1 MPSNNAESESNNK
14 RIAKNTVFLYAR
26 TFLSLLIGLYVS
38 RLFLKEFGVTDF
50 GIYNLVGGIVVLFS
64 FVNNAMATASQRFF
78 NFELGKFENGNI
90 GEVFSA
96 SFKIHLAIALSIVVL
111 GEILGLYIV
120 NYIINIP
127 AEMYF
132 ATNVVYQFVLFS
144 TAITIVGTPF
154 TALVIA
160 HERLEFF
167 AYITLLTPV
176 LKLLSVI
183 VIARGFSE
191 KLILY
196 SISIFVITALVQSIT
211 AFYCIR
217 ILRTTSFKTVKDGT
231 LFRRLISFSGWS
243 MLGSMSNASKEY
255 GLGIIFNYFCGVA
268 VNAAIGVGTQVGSAV
283 YQFVLNLQTAF
294 NPQITK
300 YCAAKDMDNFI
311 KLIFQSSKYSFFLI
325 WMIALPLLATTD
337 YVLEIWLD
345 NVPEFA
351 SQIVAITIVYMIFD
365 ALSGSLWTSVYAIGN
380 IRNYQIYITVILI
393 SILPISYGMLALGY
407 GVVAAFSVKA
417 VVNAVA
423 YVWRI
428 FYLKT
433 LFLFPSGKY
442 IKTVL
447 CKIVSVIAIS
457 SVATTSVLY
466 CFPVEN
472 AANFITV
479 CVVSELSVLFSIFLA
494 GMNRNERTKCILA
507 AKGSFARIANR
518 L

>member
-1 MPSNNAESESNNK
+1 MMPSTNIESDNNK
-14 RIAKNTVFLYAR
+14 RIAKNTVFLYVR

-38 RLFLKEFGVTDF
+38 RLFLKEFGITDF

-78 NFELGKFENGNI
+78 NFELGKLENGNI

-96 SFKIHLAIALSIVVL
+96 SFKIHLAIAVSIVAL

-127 AEMYF
+127 TGMYF

-160 HERLEFF
+160 HERLKFF

-183 VIARGFSE
+183 VIAYGFSE

-196 SISIFVITALVQSIT
+196 SISIFIITVLVQAIT
-211 AFYCIR
+211 AFYCLR
-217 ILRTTSFKTVKDGT
+217 ILKTASFKVVRDGA
-231 LFRRLISFSGWS
+231 LFRKLISFSGWS

-268 VNAAIGVGTQVGSAV
+268 VNAAIGVGAQVGSAV

-311 KLIFQSSKYSFFLI
+311 KLIFLSSKYSFFLI
-325 WMIALPLLATTD
+325 WMIALPLLATTQ

-351 SQIVAITIVYMIFD
+351 SQIVVITIVYMIFD
-365 ALSGSLWTSVYAIGN
+365 ALSGSLWMSVYAIGK
-380 IRNYQIYITVILI
+380 IRNYQIYITVILM
-393 SILPISYGMLALGY
+393 SILPVSYGMLALGY

-417 VVNAVA
+417 VANAAA

-433 LFLFPSGKY
+433 LFPFPSGEY

-447 CKIVSVIAIS
+447 CRVVSVIAIS
-457 SVATTSVLY
+457 GAATAGVLY

-472 AANFITV
+472 AANFIAV
-479 CVVSELSVLFSIFLA
+479 CVVSELSALVSIFLA
-494 GMNRNERTKCILA
+494 GMNRNERAKCILA
-507 AKGSFARIANR
+507 AKGFFARIANG

>member
-1 MPSNNAESESNNK
+1 MPSNSTEPESNNK

-78 NFELGKFENGNI
+78 NFELGKLENGNI

-96 SFKIHLAIALSIVVL
+96 SFKIHLAIAVSIVAL

-160 HERLEFF
+160 HERLKFF

-183 VIARGFSE
+183 VIAYGFSE

-196 SISIFVITALVQSIT
+196 SISILIITVLVQAIT
-211 AFYCIR
+211 AFYCMR
-217 ILRTTSFKTVKDGT
+217 ILRTASFKTVKDGA

-268 VNAAIGVGTQVGSAV
+268 VNAAIGVGAQVGSAV

-311 KLIFQSSKYSFFLI
+311 KLIFLSSKYSFFLI
-325 WMIALPLLATTD
+325 WMIALPLLATTQH
-337 YVLEIWLD
+337 VLEIWLD

-351 SQIVAITIVYMIFD
+351 SQIVVITIVYMIFD
-365 ALSGSLWTSVYAIGN
+365 ALSGSLWMSVYAIGK
-380 IRNYQIYITVILI
+380 IRNYQIYITVILM
-393 SILPISYGMLALGY
+393 SILPVSYGMLALGY

-417 VVNAVA
+417 VANAAA

-433 LFLFPSGKY
+433 LFPFPSGEY

-447 CKIVSVIAIS
+447 CRVVSVIAIS
-457 SVATTSVLY
+457 GAATAGVLY

-472 AANFITV
+472 AANFIAV
-479 CVVSELSVLFSIFLA
+479 CVVSELSALVSIFLA
-494 GMNRNERTKCILA
+494 GMNRNERAKCILA
-507 AKGSFARIANR
+507 AKGFFARIANG

>member
-1 MPSNNAESESNNK
+1 MPSNSTKAESNNK
-14 RIAKNTVFLYAR
+14 RIAKNTVFLYVR
-26 TFLSLLIGLYVS
+26 TFLSLLTGLYVS

-78 NFELGKFENGNI
+78 NFELGKLENGNI

-96 SFKIHLAIALSIVVL
+96 SFKIHLAIAVSIVVL

-120 NYIINIP
+120 NCIINIP
-127 AEMYF
+127 AGMYF
-132 ATNVVYQFVLFS
+132 TTNVVYQFVLFS

-160 HERLEFF
+160 HEKFKFF
-167 AYITLLTPV
+167 AYITLLSPV

-183 VIARGFSE
+183 IIAYGFSE

-196 SISIFVITALVQSIT
+196 SISIFIITLVVQSIT
-211 AFYCIR
+211 AFYCLR
-217 ILRTTSFKTVKDGT
+217 ILKTASFKAVRDGA
-231 LFRRLISFSGWS
+231 LFRKLISFSGWS

-255 GLGIIFNYFCGVA
+255 GLGIIFNYFSGVT

-300 YCAAKDMDNFI
+300 YYAAKDMDNFI
-311 KLIFQSSKYSFFLI
+311 KLIFLSSKYSFFLI
-325 WMIALPLLATTD
+325 WMIALPLLATTQ

-351 SQIVAITIVYMIFD
+351 SQIVVITIVYMIFD
-365 ALSGSLWTSVYAIGN
+365 ALSGSLWTSVYAIGK
-380 IRNYQIYITVILI
+380 IRNYQIYITVILM
-393 SILPISYGMLALGY
+393 SILPISYGMLELGY
-407 GVVAAFSVKA
+407 GVVATFSVKA

-433 LFLFPSGKY
+433 LFPFPSGEY

-447 CKIVSVIAIS
+447 CRVVSVIVIS
-457 SVATTSVLY
+457 GVATAGVLY
-466 CFPVEN
+466 CFPVKN
-472 AANFITV
+472 ATNFITV
-479 CVVSELSVLFSIFLA
+479 CVASELSALVSIFFV
-494 GMNRNERTKCILA
+494 GMNRNERTKCILV
-507 AKGSFARIANR
+507 AKDFFSRITSR